1 MGNELRKFRRIVIV
15 AYRLPF
21 RLVKKKHGYT
31 LVQNS
36 GGLVSAMLSLSQKLS
51 NGNAEQVR
59 LVWIGMGDKKI
70 ESAEIPGEFDLH
82 PVVIPPRINEKYYGG
97 FCNDTIW
104 PLFHY
109 FPSRTNY
116 DPDHFEAYVTANNL
130 FFRKV
135 REVVQPGDFIWVHD
149 YQLFLLPGMIRKRFP
164 DAAISF
170 FLHIPFPS
178 YEIFRLLHRK
188 WRNAILTGITGAD
201 VAGFHTNDYAQHF
214 LKSVKRTLG
223 YKIEQNNIIAEDRL
237 CKADIFP
244 IGIDYAKFSDACYS
258 DQVDKQRERLKRSL
272 GENKLVF
279 SIDRLDY
286 SKGLLNRLKAYELF
300 LEKYPEW
307 HYKVVFNMIVIPSRD
322 TIEEYKM
329 MKKEIEA
336 LVGNINGKY
345 STLKWRP
352 VIYQYKSL
360 NFNELVAVYNI
371 ANTGLITPIRD
382 GMNLVAK
389 EFIACQSEDS
399 GMLILS
405 EMAGAASELNEAI
418 LINPNDSEEIA
429 DAIDQSLKMSLAEK
443 EQRIEKMQ
451 ARLMRYDVFR
461 WASDFFQS
469 VLDVKEQQNTM
480 MVSFVDEKIIDL
492 IKTSYIQSKNRLFL
506 IDYDGTLTPIVKTP
520 GMAVLRSST
529 RKLLEAL
536 ADDSRNKIVIISG
549 RDTDFMDAQFRNMN
563 VTLVAEHGFF
573 VKQPSGDWKSQFNPD
588 CSWKKKIEPLLEEY
602 VDRCSGSMIEEKR
615 CSLVWHYRNA
625 EEDMATLRINE
636 LRDDLSEVLR
646 NEPRLQVLEGD
657 KVLEIKS
664 IMYDKGIAA
673 SDLMNSHRYD
683 FIMALGDDHTD
694 EDLFKVIPENG
705 FTIKVGSKLTN
716 AKYNLKNQ
724 SEVLSLLKSLIQEV
738 FSEAVHG

>member
-1 MGNELRKFRRIVIV
+1 MGNDLRKYKRIVIV

-21 RLVKKKHGYT
+21 RLVKKKKGYV

-36 GGLVSAMLSLSQKLS
+36 GGLVSAILSLSQKLS
-51 NGNAEQVR
+51 AENKEKVR

-70 ESAEIPGEFDLH
+70 ESAEMTGDFDLH
-82 PVVIPPRINEKYYGG
+82 PVVIPPKINEKYYGG

-116 DPDHFEAYVTANNL
+116 DPEHFEAYVTANNL

-135 REVVQPGDFIWVHD
+135 KEVVQPGDFIWVHD

-164 DAAISF
+164 EAAISF

-188 WRNAILTGITGAD
+188 WRDAILSGITGAD

-223 YKIEQNNIIAEDRL
+223 YKIEQNNINVEERL

-244 IGIDYAKFSDACYS
+244 IGIDYSKFSDACYS
-258 DQVDKQRERLKRSL
+258 TQVDKARDRLKRSL

-286 SKGLLNRLKAYELF
+286 SKGLINRLKAYERF
-300 LEKYPEW
+300 LQKYPDW
-307 HYKVVFNMIVIPSRD
+307 HFRVVFNMIVIPSRD
-322 TIEEYKM
+322 TIEEYRM

-336 LVGNINGKY
+336 LVGNINGHY

-352 VIYQYKSL
+352 IIYQYRSL
-360 NFNELVAVYNI
+360 SFNELVAVYNI
-371 ANTGLITPIRD
+371 ADAGLITPIRD

-389 EFIACQSEDS
+389 EFIACQSDDP

-429 DAIDQSLKMSLAEK
+429 DAIDQSLNMSISEK

-451 ARLMRYDVFR
+451 TRLMRYDVFR

-469 VLDVKEQQNTM
+469 VADVKEHQKNM
-480 MVSFVDEKIIDL
+480 MVSFVDEKILDHISNRY
-492 IKTSYIQSKNRLFL
+492 KKSKNRLLL
-506 IDYDGTLTPIVKTP
+506 IDYDGTLTPIAKTP
-520 GMAVLRSST
+520 GMAVLKSST
-529 RKLLEAL
+529 RKLLETL
-536 ADDSRNKIVIISG
+536 AEDNQNRIVIISG
-549 RDTDFMDAQFRNMN
+549 RDTEFMDDQFRGLNL
-563 VTLVAEHGFF
+563 TLVAEHGFF
-573 VKQPSGDWKSQFNPD
+573 VKHPSGEWKSQFNPD
-588 CSWKKKIEPLLEEY
+588 CSWKKKIEPLLEDY
-602 VDRCSGSMIEEKR
+602 VDRCNGTMIEEKR

-625 EEDMATLRINE
+625 EEDMANLRINE
-636 LRDDLSEVLR
+636 LKDDLSEVLR
-646 NEPRLQVLEGD
+646 NEPRLQILEGD

-664 IMYDKGIAA
+664 VMYDKGVAA
-673 SDLMNSHRYD
+673 TDLLEENKFD
-683 FIMALGDDHTD
+683 FILALGDDHTD

-716 AKYNLKNQ
+716 AKYNIKNQ
-724 SEVLSLLKSLIQEV
+724 SEVLNLLKSLTQDV
-738 FSEAVHG
+738 FSEVAHG